1 MLRNNADVRRC
12 SYFELGLPVVLYP
25 ALELLFNVKAWW
37 NEKHVYSKTING
49 PAVIGY
55 SCCGVLANVLSVCL
69 FVCLFV
75 CFFGEANEKKN
86 KNKISIL
93 LQIGASTFHIES
105 NRPYS

>member
-49 PAVIGY
+49 PAVIGH
-55 SCCGVLANVLSVCL
+55 SCCGVPANVLSVCL

-75 CFFGEANEKKN
+75 FLAKLIKKN